1 MQSSCPSHPE
11 GKITG
16 GLGTET
22 AHGQALVTLRTLA
35 GKSSHSRQGHMVQPM
50 AIDTSSVAAS
60 SVEPGKRPVV
70 GTHLV
75 KKSAMRQKT
84 FEPKF
89 EQRYDERCDDCEY
102 NGYLT
107 DDGFPRKGFPVH
119 KCSRCGG
126 KGRIRL
132 VTWEMIRS
140 DIALLA
146 KLTKPGYRLARRSE
160 LLDPYAIAK
169 RG

>member
-1 MQSSCPSHPE
+1 MKH
-11 GKITG
+11 K
-16 GLGTET
+16 
-22 AHGQALVTLRTLA
+22 
-35 GKSSHSRQGHMVQPM
+35 
-50 AIDTSSVAAS
+50 
-60 SVEPGKRPVV
+60 
-70 GTHLV
+70 TH
-75 KKSAMRQKT
+75 
-84 FEPKF
+84 EPKF
-89 EQRYDERCDDCEY
+89 EQRVDERCEDCEV
-102 NGYLT
+102 NGYLSNE
-107 DDGFPRKGFPVH
+107 GFPRKGAPVH

-160 LLDPYAIAK
+160 LIDPYAIAK